1 VSISQD
7 MTFEKA
13 LARLE
18 KIVERM
24 DSGEPSLEE
33 ALELFSEG
41 TELAQYCSS
50 VIEDAEGKLEAL
62 VEAKDGKNEVIPF
75 EACDSDE
82 NYKEDD

>member
-1 VSISQD
+1 MSIPQD

-33 ALELFSEG
+33 ALKLFGEG
-41 TELAQYCSS
+41 TELALYCSS
-50 VIEDAEGKLEAL
+50 VIEEAEGKLEAL
-62 VEAKDGKNEVIPF
+62 VEAKNGNDEVIPF
-75 EACDSDE
+75 EACDSGE
-82 NYKEDD
+82 NDREDD

>member
-1 VSISQD
+1 MSIPQD

-33 ALELFSEG
+33 A
-41 TELAQYCSS
+41 
-50 VIEDAEGKLEAL
+50 
-62 VEAKDGKNEVIPF
+62 
-75 EACDSDE
+75 
-82 NYKEDD
+82 